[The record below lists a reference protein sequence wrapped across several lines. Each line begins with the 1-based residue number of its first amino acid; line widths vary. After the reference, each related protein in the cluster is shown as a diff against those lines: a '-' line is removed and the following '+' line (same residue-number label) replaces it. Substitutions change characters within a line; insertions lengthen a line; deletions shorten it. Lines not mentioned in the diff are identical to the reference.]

1 MALLEELLRKKG
13 LASLF
18 PGKGGGR
25 GDTVMP
31 LPPGPMPRPFD
42 PWGPGGC
49 PHPEEEI
56 LLADDSW
63 IKAKDIRAGDKV
75 KTLTAKDFKAGEYE
89 ITRAEIIDNQ
99 PRCEVFFKD
108 SKSIIS
114 SYSHPYAVEDKGFV
128 EAQDIQVGDTVGD
141 LIVTDTKP
149 LDWGPVVSLSVDKA
163 ETYMLKAGSED
174 KPVAVLSHNKS
185 PVAPDRPITKPV
197 MPIGPRPPITEPGGP
212 RPPRRPPG
220 ESVQAKIRALKM
232 QQMQLQMQIAKIDAQ
247 IQSLLGQTK
256 RPPWEDIGPGGEPP
270 MPILPRPPRG
280 IPIGPPTMPD
290 PGTPPPSIGPGTPIP
305 QPPTAPTPWKPIPPW
320 GG

>member
-1 MALLEELLRKKG
+1 MALLEELQRKKG
-13 LASLF
+13 LASLIPPQGGGKPIKSLP
-18 PGKGGGR
+18 PGKG
-25 GDTVMP
+25 
-31 LPPGPMPRPFD
+31 
-42 PWGPGGC
+42 PWHSC

-63 IKAKDIRAGDKV
+63 IKAKDIKTGDKV
-75 KTLTAKDFKAGEYE
+75 KTLTAKDFKEGEYE

-141 LIVTDTKP
+141 LIVTATKP

-174 KPVAVLSHNKS
+174 KPVAVLSHNKT
-185 PVAPDRPITKPV
+185 PLPGK
-197 MPIGPRPPITEPGGP
+197 IGDWLDPLPPRPPIGGPDGPMPP
-212 RPPRRPPG
+212 RPPG
-220 ESVQAKIRALKM
+220 ISLAALKRKR
-232 QQMQLQMQIAKIDAQ
+232 QQLREQLRQIEAQ
-247 IQSLLGQTK
+247 IRSLGSG
-256 RPPWEDIGPGGEPP
+256 RPIRDPWDFGPEPP
-270 MPILPRPPRG
+270 MPTPWDPQ
-280 IPIGPPTMPD
+280 PIG
-290 PGTPPPSIGPGTPIP
+290 PGTPPPSIGPISPPSIGPGTPIG
-305 QPPTAPTPWKPIPPW
+305 PPTYDDPIPYEPPPMPPRPKPPW

>member
-1 MALLEELLRKKG
+1 MVVRRAG

-18 PGKGGGR
+18 PPKGGGKKL
-25 GDTVMP
+25 P
-31 LPPGPMPRPFD
+31 FPPGTPIPRD
-42 PWGPGGC
+42 PWGGSC

-63 IKAKDIRAGDKV
+63 IKAKDIKTGDKV
-75 KTLTAKDFKAGEYE
+75 KTLTAKDFKEGEYE

-99 PRCEVFFKD
+99 PRCEIFFKD

-128 EAQDIQVGDTVGD
+128 EAQDIKVGDTVGD
-141 LIVTDTKP
+141 LIVTATKP

-185 PVAPDRPITKPV
+185 I
-197 MPIGPRPPITEPGGP
+197 MPPREPPRPPIGEPGGP
-212 RPPRRPPG
+212 RPPRPPG
-220 ESVQAKIRALKM
+220 ISLAALKRKR
-232 QQMQLQMQIAKIDAQ
+232 QQLREQLRQIEAQ
-247 IQSLLGQTK
+247 IRSLGSG
-256 RPPWEDIGPGGEPP
+256 RRWDEFDFGPEPP
-270 MPILPRPPRG
+270 MPTPWDPQ
-280 IPIGPPTMPD
+280 PIGPPTWDGPPTMPG
-290 PGTPPPSIGPGTPIP
+290 PGTPPPSMP
-305 QPPTAPTPWKPIPPW
+305 APTPVGPPTMPPRPIPPW